1 MIVGPLVG
9 HNAAPHTPISPA
21 VRIRAVMARGLTC
34 RRVAAVAA
42 SPDRSPQAPTAG
54 RLAII
59 SWQLQYDTDSSTGA
73 VRSN

>member
-1 MIVGPLVG
+1 
-9 HNAAPHTPISPA
+9 
-21 VRIRAVMARGLTC
+21 MARGLTC